1 MYKGRIVRY
10 ERVLRC
16 DMWGGHIPTSWPRM
30 LSNGVHEERGGPYI
44 WGTVVFDTAGVGTS
58 TGMEERGR
66 EESRVDSC
74 STEVEIE
81 EVEGTVKELWVRGSR
96 VAYSRPS
103 PSKISAAINVE
114 YRWEERMLS
123 IGVDRIKYPFS
134 AMLSWS
140 NLGRTR
146 LHASISQHYIIVIIT
161 KSQNIAIS
169 PLHIY
174 LN

>member
-1 MYKGRIVRY
+1 M
-10 ERVLRC
+10 
-16 DMWGGHIPTSWPRM
+16 
-30 LSNGVHEERGGPYI
+30 
-44 WGTVVFDTAGVGTS
+44 FDTAGVGTS

-114 YRWEERMLS
+114 YR
-123 IGVDRIKYPFS
+123 
-134 AMLSWS
+134 
-140 NLGRTR
+140 
-146 LHASISQHYIIVIIT
+146 
-161 KSQNIAIS
+161 
-169 PLHIY
+169 
-174 LN
+174 